1 MLYINADNPQQRLI
15 DQAVQCMK
23 QGGVIAYPTDTM
35 YGIGCDIYNQKAVK
49 RIFQIKNRD
58 KKKPFSFICGDLK
71 NVSQYCLLSNSGYRL
86 MKKCLPGPYTFVL
99 QSLKIVP
106 KIMMT
111 KQKTVGIRVP
121 QNEICRQLVES
132 LGNPILSTSAI
143 INDKETPSE
152 AYEVEE
158 ILGKQVDVIIDG
170 GTIIPSPSSVISL
183 INDNIEILREGQGD
197 ISIFLDQTV
206 RNKR

>member
-1 MLYINADNPQQRLI
+1 MLYINQDNPQQRLI
-15 DQAVQCMK
+15 DKAVECMR

-49 RIFQIKNRD
+49 RIYKLKNRD
-58 KKKPFSFICGDLK
+58 KRKPFSFICCNLK
-71 NVSQYCLLSNSGYRL
+71 NVSQYCLVSNSSYRI

-121 QNEICRQLVES
+121 NNNICRQLVET
-132 LGNPILSTSAI
+132 LGNPILTTSAI
-143 INDKETPSE
+143 INDKNAPSE

-158 ILGKQVDVIIDG
+158 ILGSQVDVIIDG
-170 GTIIPSPSSVISL
+170 GTVYPSPSSVISL
-183 INDNIEILREGQGD
+183 INDNIEVLREGQGD
-197 ISIFLDQTV
+197 ISVFL
-206 RNKR
+206 NP

>member
-1 MLYINADNPQQRLI
+1 MLYINQDNPQQRLI
-15 DQAVQCMK
+15 DKAVACMK

-49 RIFQIKNRD
+49 RIYKIKNRD
-58 KKKPFSFICGDLK
+58 KRKPFSFICCNLK
-71 NVSQYCLLSNSGYRL
+71 NVSQYCLLSNSAYRH

-99 QSLKIVP
+99 QSMKLVP

-121 QNEICRQLVES
+121 NNNICRQLVET
-132 LGNPILSTSAI
+132 LGNPILTTSAI
-143 INDKETPSE
+143 IKEDDAPSQ

-158 ILGKQVDVIIDG
+158 MMGKQIDMIIDG
-170 GTIIPSPSSVISL
+170 GIIYPSPSSVISL
-183 INDNIEILREGQGD
+183 INDDVQILREGQGD
-197 ISIFLDQTV
+197 ISLFID
-206 RNKR
+206 

>member
-143 INDKETPSE
+143 INDKEMPSE

-197 ISIFLDQTV
+197 ISIFLDQ
-206 RNKR
+206 R

>member
-197 ISIFLDQTV
+197 ISIFLDQ
-206 RNKR
+206 R